1 MSIFRNSQQREL
13 IRDWERRFRK
23 RIPVPVEDITLST
36 SFGRTHAL
44 MAGPKDA
51 PPLVILHGALASSS
65 HVMPELGPL
74 LNSRRIY
81 ALDVIGQSVMSEDRR
96 MELTGDSYGR
106 WVGEACDGL
115 GLREFDLYGVSW
127 GGFVALQA
135 AATAPKRLRHLILLV
150 PAGIVGN
157 SVWAGMRDAGWP
169 MMLYRLFPSEDRF
182 RRVMRAFFTEIDP
195 DWNAYFR
202 DALNAYRTDIRV
214 PPLVQSDA
222 LKSVQCPVLVFG
234 AEHDVNF
241 PGAALLE
248 RTKLLFPKAEVEL
261 LKGSQHCPP
270 FSVQVRAQMAERIER
285 FLASSASPVLTPP

>member
-1 MSIFRNSQQREL
+1 MSIFRNSRQREL
-13 IRDWERRFRK
+13 ILDWERRFRK
-23 RIPVPVEDITLST
+23 RISVPVEDITVT
-36 SFGRTHAL
+36 TTFGRTYAL

-51 PPLVILHGALASSS
+51 PPLVILHGALATSS
-65 HVMPELGPL
+65 HVMPELGSL
-74 LNSRRIY
+74 LETRRIY

-96 MELTGDSYGR
+96 MELADGSYGR

-135 AATAPKRLRHLILLV
+135 AAAFPARLRHLILLV

-157 SVWAGMRDAGWP
+157 SVWAGMRDAGLP
-169 MMLYRLFPSEDRF
+169 MMLYRLFPSETRF
-182 RRVMRAFFTEIDP
+182 RRVMRAFFTDLDP
-195 DWNAYFR
+195 DWNAFFR

-214 PPLVQSDA
+214 PPLVQPKA
-222 LKSVQCPVLVFG
+222 LEGVRCPVLVFG

-241 PGAALLE
+241 PGAALLQRAKE
-248 RTKLLFPKAEVEL
+248 IFPQAEVEL

-270 FSVQVRAQMAERIER
+270 FSAQFRAKMAERIER